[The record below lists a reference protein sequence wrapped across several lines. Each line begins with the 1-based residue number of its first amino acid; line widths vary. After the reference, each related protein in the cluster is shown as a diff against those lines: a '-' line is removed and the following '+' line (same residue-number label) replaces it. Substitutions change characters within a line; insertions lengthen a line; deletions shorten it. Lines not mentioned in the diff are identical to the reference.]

1 MKTNVHKFGRYAGV
15 LVALLLALLGVIYLR
30 TASLNEKDFLTRE
43 ERTWVNSYYRGI
55 VVAPD
60 PRWKPDVAVEQQ
72 QIYQGLTA
80 EFMTLVEEKLGVH
93 FLRLYAKTWDQV
105 LAAEQRGEVD
115 IHPVLAKSEARSREW
130 EFTEPYIRIP
140 MIIVMRASLKDSF
153 SEDTM
158 ADFKM
163 GVGHGYGIR
172 EFVAENCKDFNIV
185 PVESDRFG
193 LIKAAMGEIDLM
205 ITDLASASYHIERE
219 GLTNLRLAATM
230 GSLYEFSFATRRDN
244 PILNSILN
252 KALNQIT
259 REERRAIYDRWIV
272 FDVKPF
278 YQNRSF
284 WYSAALSGLAVIVVL
299 CVILIWNKTLKA
311 EVKSKTRELQEARH
325 RLEERVAART
335 DELAEVNQVL
345 QREIDER
352 VEMARDLLHISG
364 NERARIGRELHDSIG
379 QEMVGITFLSR
390 AAQEGLSA
398 TDPDMAKRVGTIAD
412 HVERVIVGMKRIV
425 RGLLPV
431 DIMDKGLVVALGLLA
446 REVEDLYGISCRF
459 ECDDDEACRV
469 SDNALASNIYRI
481 AQECVGN
488 AAKHAG
494 ASEVVVRLLNERG
507 MGILSVFDNGCGIT
521 LKEGHSGMG
530 LKIIRYRAQL
540 ARGSISIQS
549 NCDKGTT
556 VVCRFDP
563 SVSLHSEEIV

>member
-1 MKTNVHKFGRYAGV
+1 
-15 LVALLLALLGVIYLR
+15 
-30 TASLNEKDFLTRE
+30 
-43 ERTWVNSYYRGI
+43 
-55 VVAPD
+55 
-60 PRWKPDVAVEQQ
+60 
-72 QIYQGLTA
+72 
-80 EFMTLVEEKLGVH
+80 
-93 FLRLYAKTWDQV
+93 
-105 LAAEQRGEVD
+105 
-115 IHPVLAKSEARSREW
+115 
-130 EFTEPYIRIP
+130 
-140 MIIVMRASLKDSF
+140 
-153 SEDTM
+153 
-158 ADFKM
+158 
-163 GVGHGYGIR
+163 
-172 EFVAENCKDFNIV
+172 
-185 PVESDRFG
+185 
-193 LIKAAMGEIDLM
+193 
-205 ITDLASASYHIERE
+205 
-219 GLTNLRLAATM
+219 
-230 GSLYEFSFATRRDN
+230 
-244 PILNSILN
+244 
-252 KALNQIT
+252 
-259 REERRAIYDRWIV
+259 
-272 FDVKPF
+272 
-278 YQNRSF
+278 
-284 WYSAALSGLAVIVVL
+284 VIVVL

-311 EVKSKTRELQEARH
+311 EVKSKTRELQQARD

-345 QREIDER
+345 QREMDER

>member
-80 EFMTLVEEKLGVH
+80 EFMTLVEEKLGVR

-163 GVGHGYGIR
+163 GVGRGYGIR
-172 EFVAENCKDFNIV
+172 EFVAENCKDVNIV

-311 EVKSKTRELQEARH
+311 EVKSKTRELQQARH

-345 QREIDER
+345 QREMDER

-431 DIMDKGLVVALGLLA
+431 DIMDKGLVVALGLLT

-494 ASEVVVRLLNERG
+494 ASEVVVSLLNERG
-507 MGILSVFDNGCGIT
+507 VGILSVFDNGCGIT

-530 LKIIRYRAQL
+530 LKIIRYRAEL

-549 NCDKGTT
+549 NCDTGTT

-563 SVSLHSEEIV
+563 SVRLHSEEIV